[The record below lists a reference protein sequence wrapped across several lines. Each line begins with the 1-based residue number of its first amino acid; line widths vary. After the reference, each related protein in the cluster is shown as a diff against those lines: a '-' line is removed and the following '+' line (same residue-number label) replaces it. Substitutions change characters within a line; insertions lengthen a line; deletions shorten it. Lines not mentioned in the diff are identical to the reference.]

1 MPIRES
7 ERIDPTPAPQH
18 AGLRPRLLAFA
29 LDYLVI
35 AAYALVLAAVTL
47 LVANPLRSSLAVLLA
62 TPASRDAVA
71 FVTIVLPVILYFA
84 LGEGSA
90 RQGTWGKRR
99 LGLRVTGLD
108 GGQLPLS
115 RALVRSAVKF
125 LPWQIAHTCLFH
137 YPGWPLAPAAPPA
150 WVIVGFALVWLLV
163 LSYLAMLGFSQSHRT
178 PYDRLAGSQVL
189 VRVRQADYPS
199 QERKTPS

>member
-1 MPIRES
+1 MHES
-7 ERIDPTPAPQH
+7 GRTEPASASQR
-18 AGLRPRLLAFA
+18 AGARPRLLAFA

-35 AAYALVLAAVTL
+35 AAYALALTAATL
-47 LVANPLRSSLAVLLA
+47 LAANPLRGLLAALLA

-71 FVTIVLPVILYFA
+71 FVTVVLPVSLYFA
-84 LGEGSA
+84 LQEGSA
-90 RQGTWGKRR
+90 RQGTWGKRK

-108 GGQLPLS
+108 GGPLPLG
-115 RALVRSAVKF
+115 RALVRAAVKF

-163 LSYLAMLGFSQSHRT
+163 IIYLVMLGFCKSHRT

-189 VRVRQADYPS
+189 VRVQPTDNPRHGPPA
-199 QERKTPS
+199 R

>member
-1 MPIRES
+1 MHSNQHAEPIAAQR
-7 ERIDPTPAPQH
+7 H

-29 LDYLVI
+29 LDYLLI
-35 AAYALVLAAVTL
+35 AAYATMLAAVTF
-47 LVANPLRSSLAVLLA
+47 AAAASPLRSSLAVLLA

-84 LGEGSA
+84 LQEGSA
-90 RQGTWGKRR
+90 RQGTWGKRK
-99 LGLRVTGLD
+99 LGLRVTALG
-108 GGQLPLS
+108 GGQLPLA
-115 RALVRSAVKF
+115 RALVRAIVKF

-137 YPGWPLAPAAPPA
+137 VPGWPLASGAPPP

-163 LSYLAMLGFSQSHRT
+163 ISYLAPLAFSKSHRT

-189 VRVRQADYPS
+189 VKVRPADNPHH
-199 QERKTPS
+199 EPPAR